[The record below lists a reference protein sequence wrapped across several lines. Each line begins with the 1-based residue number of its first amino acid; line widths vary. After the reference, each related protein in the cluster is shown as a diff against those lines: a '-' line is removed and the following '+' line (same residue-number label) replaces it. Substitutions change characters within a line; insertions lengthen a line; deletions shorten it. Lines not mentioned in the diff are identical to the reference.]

1 MTLPDS
7 TKKPIIPEIFQK
19 IKIEKDCENIV
30 ENDEVFKLKDE
41 MSHKIDENIDL
52 KAENVKLRHEVDKL
66 TAEMTILKST
76 LEKKTRILALRNAE
90 IALLD
95 PERNLLE

>member
-1 MTLPDS
+1 
-7 TKKPIIPEIFQK
+7 
-19 IKIEKDCENIV
+19 
-30 ENDEVFKLKDE
+30 